1 MVGGYI
7 GFIKAGVVFV
17 SRELHGF
24 LCSAA
29 RVPCLWL
36 HWDCRVLSTGILGTP
51 EHRWILSFSEHVR
64 SSVIVRVWVC
74 VMYGCKHTCHST
86 HVQVI
91 EQLLW
96 SRFSFSTF
104 TWVLG
109 IQLRVPCQAYMP
121 SAFIVLPSPRI
132 HLVGPWLTNT
142 FWSQQTGYTP
152 DQLSVISHHLF
163 ILRVKTMPC
172 V

>member
-7 GFIKAGVVFV
+7 GFIKAGVVLV
-17 SRELHGF
+17 SREPHGF

-29 RVPCLWL
+29 TVPCLWP
-36 HWDCRVLSTGILGTP
+36 HWDFRVLSTGILGTP
-51 EHRWILSFSEHVR
+51 EHRWRLSFSEHVR
-64 SSVIVRVWVC
+64 SPVIVRVWVC
-74 VMYGCKHTCHST
+74 VVYGCKHTCHRT
-86 HVQVI
+86 RVQVI

-96 SRFSFSTF
+96 SRFSLSTF

-109 IQLRVPCQAYMP
+109 IQLRVPCQAFKA
-121 SAFIVLPSPRI
+121 SAFIVLPPPRT

-142 FWSQQTGYTP
+142 FWSQQTGYTHN
-152 DQLSVISHHLF
+152 QLSVISHHLF
-163 ILRVKTMPC
+163 IPRMKTMPC